1 MTPLFMSFDIT
12 KSLEVYIGLKSNAN
26 LLSKRF
32 KLGLFVS
39 SLYDKKYST
48 QIMLLDEKWIFTISN
63 PWFYP
68 SSLIYYV

>member
-1 MTPLFMSFDIT
+1 MIMFSHLLYLFTIWCENMTPLFMSFDIT

-48 QIMLLDEKWIFTISN
+48 QIMLLDEK
-63 PWFYP
+63 
-68 SSLIYYV
+68 